1 MLKICIIII
10 AILIILIILAF
21 VESFRELRCVK
32 ITTYDIEDD
41 KISEDKTVVFL
52 SDYHEAK
59 IINEKIV
66 SAVDKAS
73 PDVILVGGDM
83 INGFEHEG
91 LVESSAALLN
101 KLVEK
106 YPVYYAY
113 GNHESKLIDAAP
125 DVWKKY
131 QESLSSD
138 IKYLLNDSVSL
149 GGNIRVY
156 GLNTPREFY
165 KRGFGFPR
173 LTKKE
178 IEELL
183 GEKSK
188 NEFGVL
194 LGHAPDFIEGYTSWG
209 ADLSLSGHFHGGM
222 VRLPLLGGMVSPRL
236 LLLPRY
242 DYGIYEENS
251 KIEIVTNGLGQ
262 HSIKLRINNIPEIV
276 QVNLKKPKGV

>member
-41 KISEDKTVVFL
+41 KILEDKTVVFL

-66 SAVDKAS
+66 SAVDKVS

-113 GNHESKLIDAAP
+113 GNHESKLIDVAP

-188 NEFGVL
+188 YEFGVL

-251 KIEIVTNGLGQ
+251 KKEIVTNGLGQ

>member
-52 SDYHEAK
+52 SDYHEAR

-66 SAVDKAS
+66 SAVDKVS
-73 PDVILVGGDM
+73 PDAILVGGDM

-91 LVESSAALLN
+91 LVESSGALLN

-113 GNHESKLIDAAP
+113 GNHESKLIDVAP

-138 IKYLLNDSVSL
+138 INYLLNDSVSL

-165 KRGFGFPR
+165 KRGFGFPK

-183 GEKSK
+183 GEKSI
-188 NEFGVL
+188 NEFGIL
-194 LGHAPDFIEGYTSWG
+194 LGHAPDFIEGYTSWE

-251 KIEIVTNGLGQ
+251 KKEIVTNGLGQ
-262 HSIKLRINNIPEIV
+262 HSIKIRINNIPEIV
-276 QVNLKKPKGV
+276 RVNLKKPKGV

>member
-10 AILIILIILAF
+10 AVLIILIILAF

-59 IINEKIV
+59 SINEKIV
-66 SAVDKAS
+66 SAVDKVS

-91 LVESSAALLN
+91 LVESSGALLN

-113 GNHESKLIDAAP
+113 GNHEAKLIDIAP
-125 DVWKKY
+125 SVWNKY

-149 GGNIRVY
+149 EGNIRVY
-156 GLNTPREFY
+156 GLNTPREYY

-222 VRLPLLGGMVSPRL
+222 VRLPFLGGVVSPRL

-251 KIEIVTNGLGQ
+251 KKEIVTNGLGQ

>member
-10 AILIILIILAF
+10 AVLIILIILAF
-21 VESFRELRCVK
+21 VESFREFRCVK

-59 IINEKIV
+59 SINEKIV
-66 SAVDKAS
+66 SAVDKVS

-91 LVESSAALLN
+91 LVESSGALLN

-113 GNHESKLIDAAP
+113 GNHESKLIDVAP

-138 IKYLLNDSVSL
+138 IKYLLNDAVSL

-156 GLNTPREFY
+156 GLNTPRGFY

-188 NEFGVL
+188 DEFGVL

-209 ADLSLSGHFHGGM
+209 ADLSLSGHLHGGM
-222 VRLPLLGGMVSPRL
+222 VRLPFLGGVVSPRL

-251 KIEIVTNGLGQ
+251 KKEIVTNGLGQ

>member
-91 LVESSAALLN
+91 LVESSGALLN

>member
-59 IINEKIV
+59 SINEKIV
-66 SAVDKAS
+66 SAVDKVS

-91 LVESSAALLN
+91 LVESSGALLN

-113 GNHESKLIDAAP
+113 GNHESKLIDVAP

-156 GLNTPREFY
+156 GLNTPREYY
-165 KRGFGFPR
+165 KRGFGFPK
-173 LTKKE
+173 LTKDE

-183 GEKSK
+183 GEESK
-188 NEFGVL
+188 KEFSIL

-209 ADLSLSGHFHGGM
+209 ADLSRSGHFHGGM
-222 VRLPLLGGMVSPRL
+222 VRLPFLGGVVSPRL

-251 KIEIVTNGLGQ
+251 KKEIVTNGLGQ

>member
-10 AILIILIILAF
+10 AVLIILIILAF

-66 SAVDKAS
+66 SAVDKVS

-91 LVESSAALLN
+91 LVESSAVLLN

-113 GNHESKLIDAAP
+113 GNHESKLIDVAP

-156 GLNTPREFY
+156 GLNIPREFY

>member
-66 SAVDKAS
+66 SAVDKVS

-91 LVESSAALLN
+91 LVESSGALLN

-113 GNHESKLIDAAP
+113 GNHESKLIDVAP

-183 GEKSK
+183 GEKSI
-188 NEFGVL
+188 NEFGIL

-251 KIEIVTNGLGQ
+251 KKEIVTNGLGQ

>member
-66 SAVDKAS
+66 SAVDKVS

-113 GNHESKLIDAAP
+113 GNHESKLIDVAP

>member
-66 SAVDKAS
+66 SAVDKVS

-91 LVESSAALLN
+91 LVESSGALLN

-106 YPVYYAY
+106 FPVYYAY
-113 GNHESKLIDAAP
+113 GNHESKLIDVAP

-156 GLNTPREFY
+156 GFNTPREFY

-183 GEKSK
+183 GEKSI
-188 NEFGVL
+188 NEFVIL

-242 DYGIYEENS
+242 DYGIYEKNS
-251 KIEIVTNGLGQ
+251 KKEIVTNGLGQ

>member
-10 AILIILIILAF
+10 AILIILIVLVI
-21 VESFRELRCVK
+21 VESLRELRCVK

-59 IINEKIV
+59 SINEKIV
-66 SAVDKAS
+66 SAVDKVS

-91 LVESSAALLN
+91 LVESSGALLN

-113 GNHESKLIDAAP
+113 GNHEAKLIDIAP
-125 DVWKKY
+125 AVWNKY

-156 GLNTPREFY
+156 GLNTPREYY
-165 KRGFGFPR
+165 KRGFGFPK
-173 LTKKE
+173 LTKDE

-183 GEKSK
+183 GEESK
-188 NEFGVL
+188 KEFSIL

-222 VRLPLLGGMVSPRL
+222 VRLPFLGGVVSPRL

-251 KIEIVTNGLGQ
+251 KKEIVTNGLGQ